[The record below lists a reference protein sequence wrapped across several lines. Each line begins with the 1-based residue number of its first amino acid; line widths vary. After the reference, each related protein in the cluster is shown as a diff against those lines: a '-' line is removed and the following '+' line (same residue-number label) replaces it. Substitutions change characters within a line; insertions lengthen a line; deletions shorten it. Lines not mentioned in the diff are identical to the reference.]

1 MPELTAETT
10 TRPSEPLEPTIGR
23 RLFFVWCFLWA
34 ALMTVISAVGS
45 ITHQAVSRD
54 IGVFRTWSRF
64 WARSMF
70 LGTGLSVHTILRKQ
84 LDPDQVYVFA
94 ANHQVALDIPAAGL
108 AIPTPFG
115 WVAKGEL
122 ARAPVL
128 GRAIRASPS
137 VFLDRSSP
145 RRSVESM
152 QEAGSR
158 IREGLSV
165 IIFPEGARSYE
176 QHLQPFQRGA
186 FMLAV
191 EAGVPVVPVTILNAY
206 RHVDEKR
213 KLARPGIIDVAVG
226 EPISMEGVTRQQ
238 IPEIMDRVR
247 IAMQREIDEW
257 NRRTGL
263 P

>member
-1 MPELTAETT
+1 MPELPSETT

-23 RLFFVWCFLWA
+23 RLFFVWCALWA
-34 ALMTVISAVGS
+34 GLMTVISAVGS
-45 ITHQAVSRD
+45 ITHQAISRD
-54 IGVFRTWSRF
+54 IGVFRRWSRF

-70 LGTGLSVHTILRKQ
+70 FGIGFSVRPILRTR

-94 ANHQVALDIPAAGL
+94 ANHQVALDIPAASL

-122 ARAPVL
+122 AGTPVL
-128 GRAIRASPS
+128 GRAIKASPS
-137 VFLDRSSP
+137 VFLDKSSP

-152 QEAGSR
+152 RLAGAR
-158 IREGLSV
+158 IRDGLSV

-176 QHLQPFQRGA
+176 QKLQPFKRGA

-206 RHVDEKR
+206 RHFDEKR
-213 KLARPGIIDVAVG
+213 KLAQPGTIEVAIG
-226 EPISMEGVTRQQ
+226 EPVSMEGVTRKQ
-238 IPEIMDRVR
+238 IPEIMETVR
-247 IAMQREIDEW
+247 LAMQREIDEW
-257 NRRTGL
+257 NRRSSL